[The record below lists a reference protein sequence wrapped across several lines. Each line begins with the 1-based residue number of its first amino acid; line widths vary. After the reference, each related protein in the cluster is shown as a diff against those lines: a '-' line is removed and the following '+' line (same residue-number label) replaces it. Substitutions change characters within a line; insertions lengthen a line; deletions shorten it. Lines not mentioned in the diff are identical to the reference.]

1 MEVPNA
7 FPTVSSSRSS
17 ITISWTVPENCH
29 CYKVKYREFS
39 DQKTFQV
46 ESTFECQIIIRNLK
60 CKTLYEIKVY
70 IEDEDGNESCLFT
83 TKAQTTESSA
93 IWLTELADKI
103 TDDPIPV
110 YQLRATTEK
119 EIGNEKK
126 VKVYEYFPKK
136 DDSEERTLLVVGA
149 SGSGKSTLINAMIN
163 FVADVSYAE
172 RFRLKIVDDKHPS
185 SIMSPTSNVT
195 CFKIRWQNGFRIGY
209 NLNIVE
215 VPGLDG
221 TKQKEGNYSKSI
233 QQLLDLFE
241 SGEVQFIDAVCLAVP
256 SLCRLTENQR
266 CIFKDIL
273 SLFGKD
279 IEYVIPLI
287 TFDDGGNMVVLNSL
301 KTADVPVLEDL
312 HFSFNN
318 SMLYDCSESPAAW
331 NKREDSINNLFDRLL
346 PAKKSLDETKQ
357 VLLYHIR
364 RMANLNKAENK
375 IREIEKIRAI
385 YDNQNKEQH
394 NNKQIFC
401 TNCEE
406 CNADCSSI
414 KYFSLF
420 IAWIFEFVFT
430 CSVVFWCFH
439 SKCKCNRFFCIRFKC
454 LQRLIG
460 CQCSCAITHHY
471 VRSFEERMALLIK
484 ETNDICLNMRNQEDY
499 LRSSALQYEP
509 LNQLQNIEK
518 RLSELQSYSK

>member
-1 MEVPNA
+1 MEVPNV

-17 ITISWTVPENCH
+17 INISWTVPKKCL

-60 CKTLYEIKVY
+60 CKTVYEIKVY
-70 IEDEDGNESCLFT
+70 IEDEDGIESCLFST
-83 TKAQTTESSA
+83 EAQTTESSA

-126 VKVYEYFPKK
+126 VKVYEYFPEK
-136 DDSEERTLLVVGA
+136 DDSEERTLILVGA
-149 SGSGKSTLINAMIN
+149 IGSGKSTLINAMIN

-172 RFRLKIVDDKHPS
+172 RFRLKIVDDKHQS
-185 SIMSPTSNVT
+185 SIISSTNNVT

-215 VPGLDG
+215 VPGFDK
-221 TKQKEGNYSKSI
+221 TTQKEGTYSNII

-241 SGEVQFIDAVCLAVP
+241 SGEVQFIDAVCLVVP
-256 SLCRLTENQR
+256 SLCRLTEDHR
-266 CIFKDIL
+266 CLFNDIL

-279 IEYVIPLI
+279 IKYVIPLI

-301 KTADVPVLEDL
+301 KNADVPFLEYL

-318 SMLYDCSESPAAW
+318 SMLYDCSESPATW
-331 NKREDSINNLFDRLL
+331 NKREDNINNLFGRLL
-346 PAKKSLDETKQ
+346 PSMKKSLDETKK
-357 VLLYHIR
+357 VLLNHIS
-364 RMANLNKAENK
+364 RMADLNQAENK
-375 IREIEKIRAI
+375 IREKDMIITSNDSIREV
-385 YDNQNKEQH
+385 NQNKER
-394 NNKQIFC
+394 NKNKQIFC
-401 TNCEE
+401 TNCEK
-406 CNADCSSI
+406 CNVSFSNS
-414 KYFSLF
+414 KHFSLF
-420 IAWIFEFVFT
+420 IAWILEFFFK
-430 CSVVFWCFH
+430 CPVVFWCFY
-439 SKCKCNRFFCIRFKC
+439 SKCECNRLFCFHFKC

-471 VRSFEERMALLIK
+471 VDKHRHKGNIQQCDNSLK
-484 ETNDICLNMRNQEDY
+484 NSN
-499 LRSSALQYEP
+499 
-509 LNQLQNIEK
+509 QNIFDAKLRGENGIADK
-518 RLSELQSYSK
+518 RDE